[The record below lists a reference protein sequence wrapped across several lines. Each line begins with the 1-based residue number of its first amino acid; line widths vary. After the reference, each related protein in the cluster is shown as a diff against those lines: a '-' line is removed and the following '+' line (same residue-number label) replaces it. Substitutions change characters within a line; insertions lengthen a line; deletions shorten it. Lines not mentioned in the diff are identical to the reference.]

1 MGTSHF
7 NLSLVLL
14 FPLPILELRTSGYKL
29 DILMSAARGLTYL
42 LNLTTDAGHMR
53 RIPMMKAIILT
64 LSTLLLVIPS
74 SSFAQGSSAVPFLL
88 ISSSPE
94 GNGMGGT
101 AASTPSDDALATISN
116 PGQLGLFSLNNGFN
130 AEKYSPKTQW
140 LPGFAPAGLT
150 YYSEAANVG
159 ANVGKLCGLPFSLS
173 AGFGY
178 SHIDFDLGDF
188 VITDETANILGQY
201 HAFETSDNYS
211 AGLGFEYYVKVG
223 LGWNFKKITSNLN
236 ETAKVNAT
244 DFGVLVDAPV
254 MKIVSA
260 FTGKDYEIV
269 PNVRPLLDLS
279 FADVTSNVGG
289 SVVYLDPAQGDP
301 LPRTAT
307 IGGSIEGGL
316 VYQSVY
322 AERKLVTFTLIRQA
336 DDLLVLRSSSSN
348 YSYQSGLGDIDFVDN
363 VLAGKSNPNVN
374 IRKGWQLQVAEA
386 LYVRG
391 GSVEG
396 PGLAYST
403 SGYSVSVRGF
413 VRLIDLWAPPAAQS
427 WIEDVTRH
435 FDIRYHSSMYS
446 STSSPIAGT
455 TTTAVNLVLDG
466 FSF

>member
-1 MGTSHF
+1 
-7 NLSLVLL
+7 
-14 FPLPILELRTSGYKL
+14 
-29 DILMSAARGLTYL
+29 MSAARGLTYL
-42 LNLTTDAGHMR
+42 LNLVSGSGHLR
-53 RIPMMKAIILT
+53 RIHMTKTIVVT
-64 LSTLLLVIPS
+64 LSSLLLVIPS
-74 SSFAQGSSAVPFLL
+74 PSFAQGTSAVPFLL

-116 PGQLGLFSLNNGFN
+116 PGQLGLFSLNSGFN

-140 LPGFAPAGLT
+140 LPGFAIAGLT

-159 ANVGKLCGLPFSLS
+159 ANIGELCGLPFSLS
-173 AGFGY
+173 SGFGY

-188 VITDETANILGQY
+188 VITDETANILGKF

-211 AGLGFEYYVKVG
+211 AGLGFEYYLRVG
-223 LGWNFKKITSNLN
+223 LGWNFKKIRSVLGP
-236 ETAKVNAT
+236 TAKVNAT

-254 MKIVSA
+254 IRIVSA
-260 FTGKDYEIV
+260 LTGDDYEIL
-269 PNVRPLLDLS
+269 PSLRPLLDIS

-316 VYQSVY
+316 VYQSAY
-322 AERKLVTFTLIRQA
+322 AERKLVTFSLIRQA

-363 VLAGKSNPNVN
+363 VLLGKTNANVN
-374 IRKGWQLQVAEA
+374 IRKGWQVQVAEA

-403 SGYSVSVRGF
+403 SGYSVSARGF
-413 VRLIDLWAPPAAQS
+413 IRLIDLWAPPAAQS
-427 WIEDVTRH
+427 WIEDATKH
-435 FDIRYHSSMYS
+435 FDVRYHSSTYS